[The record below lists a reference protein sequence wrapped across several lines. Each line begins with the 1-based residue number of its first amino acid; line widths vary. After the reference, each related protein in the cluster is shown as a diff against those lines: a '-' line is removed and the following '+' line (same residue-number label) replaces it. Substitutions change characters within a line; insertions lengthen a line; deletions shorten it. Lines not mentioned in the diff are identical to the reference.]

1 MIASAGAM
9 SLAGCL
15 LIIALGL
22 GLYARR
28 WISLAGR
35 SRVGARS
42 EDQVQRALA
51 VLKPEG
57 WRLRHSLLWSG
68 PGDID
73 SVATAP
79 TGIAVVTETKTRSYE
94 PRDLVRVGQQAAWL
108 LRRRRRWCRSGTVA
122 ALCLVR
128 ATGVER
134 RGEQDVLVVSIDQ
147 LIPALRRAM
156 LPVSRRAA

>member
-1 MIASAGAM
+1 MTYARRQQYRRLRRAAGAASGSAAAGLLALVIASAGAM

-73 SVATAP
+73 SVATAHRNCGGDRDEMRREAP
-79 TGIAVVTETKTRSYE
+79 CCIPGSAGRNSKGGSWVQWLTRI
-94 PRDLVRVGQQAAWL
+94 RKVN
-108 LRRRRRWCRSGTVA
+108 GTTA
-122 ALCLVR
+122 C
-128 ATGVER
+128 
-134 RGEQDVLVVSIDQ
+134 
-147 LIPALRRAM
+147 
-156 LPVSRRAA
+156 